1 MEYDMWE
8 QTKGLLEE
16 QDNKQ
21 DPDMTKPQP
30 CTVFAHAGTVDW
42 VAKLNEEVYEVIRRA
57 AYVERIADEADDDD
71 DACLAEDLT
80 NVITV
85 CTSWIA
91 ALGYDEA
98 RRGELQKR
106 INEENKKR
114 GCF

>member
-1 MEYDMWE
+1 MAEI
-8 QTKGLLEE
+8 
-16 QDNKQ
+16 
-21 DPDMTKPQP
+21 DMTKPQP
-30 CTVFAHAGTVDW
+30 CTRFWNAGMVEW
-42 VAKLNEEVYEVIRRA
+42 IAKLNEEVYEVIRRA

-71 DACLAEDLT
+71 DEACLAEDLT

-85 CTSWIA
+85 CTSWLA